1 MNRIELNAAREA
13 AESFCA
19 ANLKTCCAELVEWS
33 RTALLRDG
41 KVRELANLC
50 AVYMGEYD
58 SLKLAERMV
67 QNAACEFVATK
78 EYWKGG
84 SQ

>member
-1 MNRIELNAAREA
+1 MDRTELNLAREA
-13 AESFCA
+13 AEAFCA
-19 ANLKTCCAELVEWS
+19 ANLKACCAELVEWS

-41 KVRELANLC
+41 KVRELASLC

-67 QNAACEFVATK
+67 QNAACELIATK
-78 EYWKGG
+78 EA
-84 SQ
+84 